1 MSNKSSTSKKSSKDE
16 SRASA
21 AVGGQQAP
29 ASTGGTRARA
39 ASKKDTSALDARRRQ
54 NRIIGIAVIAV
65 VAVLVVG
72 AGWMFLSRPS
82 GDVTAGTGGAAMAQG
97 TVEQGNG
104 GRWTNVS
111 ADTLAAMLAKKDFT
125 FLNVKTPYIGEIE
138 GTDLYIPYTDLAA
151 RASELPT
158 DKAAPIV
165 VYCRAGNESR
175 VAAQA
180 LIDMGYTDIINLDG
194 GMNAWTASGRP
205 IVNKNRG

>member
-1 MSNKSSTSKKSSKDE
+1 MSNKSSKDKSRS
-16 SRASA
+16 SA
-21 AVGGQQAP
+21 TVGGQQTP

-39 ASKKDTSALDARRRQ
+39 GSKKDTSALDARRRQ
-54 NRIIGIAVIAV
+54 NRIIAIAGIAVVAVIAV
-65 VAVLVVG
+65 VVG
-72 AGWMFLSRPS
+72 WTFLSRPS
-82 GDVTAGTGGAAMAQG
+82 GDVTAGAGGAAMAQG

-104 GRWTNVS
+104 GQWTNVS

-138 GTDLYIPYTDLAA
+138 GTDLYVPYTDLAA

-175 VAAQA
+175 VAAQT
-180 LIDMGYTDIINLDG
+180 LIDLGYTDIVNLDG
-194 GMNAWTASGRP
+194 GMAEWTASGRQ